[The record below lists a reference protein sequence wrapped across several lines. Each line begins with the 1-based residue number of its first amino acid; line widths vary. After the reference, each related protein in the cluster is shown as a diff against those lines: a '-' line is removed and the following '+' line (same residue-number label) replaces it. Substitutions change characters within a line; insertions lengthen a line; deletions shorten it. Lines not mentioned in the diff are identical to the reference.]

1 MATGPNVT
9 KVGPRH
15 SWQLQHCTAIDV
27 RYNIGPTRHNN
38 RRLILIEIHIDRHI
52 LLKERNLLRQ
62 ACPCGSSQPWF
73 RVSEEEKF
81 LFFVK
86 SPNFYFPFFRKG
98 IGWFV
103 FISWEK
109 WVSAGQNGRK
119 IWGGN
124 NSFPTRVRKTFLG
137 NLLETKS
144 SVVNRAMFVYP
155 KLTRA
160 EVERVINT
168 QHRGKSPPPMKKY
181 HLRWR

>member
-1 MATGPNVT
+1 MCFSSSNLTTFMEQNFG
-9 KVGPRH
+9 
-15 SWQLQHCTAIDV
+15 LQS
-27 RYNIGPTRHNN
+27 NIFIG
-38 RRLILIEIHIDRHI
+38 
-52 LLKERNLLRQ
+52 
-62 ACPCGSSQPWF
+62 
-73 RVSEEEKF
+73 RV

-168 QHRGKSPPPMKKY
+168 QHRGKPPPPIRKEQKKRRKKSRNS
-181 HLRWR
+181 LRVFVWM

>member
-1 MATGPNVT
+1 MCFFFF
-9 KVGPRH
+9 KLH
-15 SWQLQHCTAIDV
+15 SRQTFMEQNFGLQS
-27 RYNIGPTRHNN
+27 NIFIG
-38 RRLILIEIHIDRHI
+38 
-52 LLKERNLLRQ
+52 
-62 ACPCGSSQPWF
+62 
-73 RVSEEEKF
+73 RV

-168 QHRGKSPPPMKKY
+168 QHRGKPPPPIRKEQKKRRKKSRNS
-181 HLRWR
+181 LRVFVWM